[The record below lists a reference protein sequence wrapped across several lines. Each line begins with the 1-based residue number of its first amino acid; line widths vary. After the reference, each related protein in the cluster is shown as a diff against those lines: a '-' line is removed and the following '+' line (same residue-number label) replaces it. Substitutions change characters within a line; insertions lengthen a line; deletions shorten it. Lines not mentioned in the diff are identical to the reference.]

1 MRYLI
6 KFTKEGDIKFIS
18 HLDLMR
24 TIQRI
29 VRRAELP
36 VEYSKGFNPHMS
48 ISIAQPLSVGM
59 YSRGE
64 YMDLVLTE
72 ELKEEFIKEVLNANV
87 PIGIKFVEV
96 VKIQNVEGEKKLPQ
110 AMALIDAAEYKINIK
125 YNDCKNLVEQ
135 IEVLKNK
142 EQWNTIKRSKNG
154 EKEVDI
160 KPLIKN
166 FVYNETAAGLE
177 LNVLIACGS
186 KENLSADLLAS
197 YIKNNTDNFKADAF
211 VDIEREEMFI
221 IKNNNFIPLYKCI
234 E

>member
-6 KFTKEGDIKFIS
+6 KFTKESEIKFIS

-59 YSRGE
+59 YSKGE

-72 ELKEEFIKEVLNANV
+72 ELEEESIKKRLNANV
-87 PIGIKFVEV
+87 PSGIRFIEV
-96 VKIQNVEGEKKLPQ
+96 VKIINVEGEKKLPQ
-110 AMALIDAAEYKINIK
+110 AMALIEAAEYKINIK
-125 YNDCKNLVEQ
+125 YDDLKNLMKQVED
-135 IEVLKNK
+135 LKNK
-142 EQWNTIKRSKNG
+142 DQWNTIKRSKNG
-154 EKEVDI
+154 DKEVDI
-160 KPLIKN
+160 KPLIKS
-166 FVYNETAAGLE
+166 FRYNETSHGLN
-177 LNVLIACGS
+177 LRVILACGS

-197 YIKNNTDNFKADAF
+197 FIKNNTDNFKAETF
-211 VDIEREEMFI
+211 VDIEREEMYV
-221 IKNNNFIPLYKCI
+221 IKNNKFIPLFKCI

>member
-1 MRYLI
+1 VRYLI
-6 KFTKEGDIKFIS
+6 KFTKESDIKFIS

-59 YSRGE
+59 YSKGE

-72 ELKEEFIKEVLNANV
+72 EFNEELIKEKLNANV
-87 PIGIKFVEV
+87 PAGIKFIEV
-96 VKIQNVEGEKKLPQ
+96 VKIKNVEGEKKLPQ

-125 YNDCKNLVEQ
+125 YDDCKKLVDQ
-135 IEVLKNK
+135 IEALKNK

-166 FVYNETAAGLE
+166 FVYNETAVGLE
-177 LNVLIACGS
+177 IKVLIACGS

-221 IKNNNFIPLYKCI
+221 IKNDKFVPLYKCI

>member
-6 KFTKEGDIKFIS
+6 KFAKESDIKFIS

-24 TIQRI
+24 TIQRVI
-29 VRRAELP
+29 RRAELP

-59 YSRGE
+59 YSIGE

-72 ELKEEFIKEVLNANV
+72 EIEEELLKEKLNSNV
-87 PIGIKFVEV
+87 PSGIKFIEV
-96 VKIQNVEGEKKLPQ
+96 VKIKNIEGEKKLPQ
-110 AMALIDAAEYKINIK
+110 AMALIDAAEYKIKIK
-125 YNDCKNLVEQ
+125 YDENENLLKQ
-135 IEVLKNK
+135 IENLKGK
-142 EQWNTIKRSKNG
+142 EQWNTVKRSKNG

-160 KPLIKN
+160 KPLIKS
-166 FVYNETAAGLE
+166 FDYNTIPNGLE
-177 LNVLIACGS
+177 LRVILSCGS

-197 YIKNNTDNFKADAF
+197 FVKKNTDNYKEDAF
-211 VDIEREEMFI
+211 VDIERKEMFI
-221 IKNNNFIPLYKCI
+221 FKNNNLIPLYRCM

>member
-6 KFTKEGDIKFIS
+6 KFTKESEIKFIS

-59 YSRGE
+59 YSKGE

-72 ELKEEFIKEVLNANV
+72 ELQEESIKERLNANV
-87 PIGIKFVEV
+87 PSGIRFIEV
-96 VKIQNVEGEKKLPQ
+96 VKIINVDGEKKLPQ
-110 AMALIDAAEYKINIK
+110 AMALIEAAEYKINIK
-125 YNDCKNLVEQ
+125 YDDSKNLMKQVEN
-135 IEVLKNK
+135 LKNK
-142 EQWNTIKRSKNG
+142 DQWNTIKRSKNG

-160 KPLIKN
+160 KPLIKS
-166 FVYNETAAGLE
+166 FRYNETADGLN
-177 LNVLIACGS
+177 LRVILACGS
-186 KENLSADLLAS
+186 KENLSADLLAAF
-197 YIKNNTDNFKADAF
+197 IKNNTHNFKAEAF
-211 VDIEREEMFI
+211 IDIEREEMFI
-221 IKNNNFIPLYKCI
+221 TKNNKFIPLFKCI